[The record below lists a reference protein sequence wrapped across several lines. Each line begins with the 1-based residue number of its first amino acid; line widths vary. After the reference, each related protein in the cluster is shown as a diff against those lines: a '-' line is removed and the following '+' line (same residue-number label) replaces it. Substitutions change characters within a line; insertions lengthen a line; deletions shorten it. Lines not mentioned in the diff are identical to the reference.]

1 MYFCVNLA
9 VFSEN
14 VIYYKNFIVLYC
26 KNKHVYD
33 IIKLIYILF
42 WQMIIEYEVMRMKRI
57 KSFFKILGM
66 LVLCASFT
74 GCGVNGNVDDY
85 AVNTG
90 YGDSDTVKSSSGV
103 SKDSIKVGV
112 IHLSDPAEGSGYTYT
127 HDIGIMGMQ
136 QNLGLSDSQIIRKI
150 NVNDSDK
157 EATRK
162 AIKECIDEGCN
173 IIFSTSWGYM
183 ETTAQMAEEYP
194 DVYFS
199 HGTGY
204 MSNGKNFN
212 NYFGRIYQPRYLS
225 GIVAGMNTKTNKIGY
240 VAAMGSENSEVT
252 GGIDAFALGVYSVN
266 PSAQIYVKVT
276 NSWYDPEAEKAAA
289 STLLDMNC
297 DVITQHC
304 DTTYPQL
311 LAQQKNV
318 YSIGYNSDMSKDAPD
333 ACLCSVIWNWSA
345 YYTAAVQ
352 SVIDG
357 TWDGSNYYGGMNE
370 NLVGIT
376 QLADFCKSGTQQK
389 VDEAKK
395 DIISGKLGIFD
406 GVIETNTG
414 TTVGESGKTL
424 KDSDITGNINWYFK
438 TVTVVQ

>member
-1 MYFCVNLA
+1 
-9 VFSEN
+9 
-14 VIYYKNFIVLYC
+14 
-26 KNKHVYD
+26 
-33 IIKLIYILF
+33 
-42 WQMIIEYEVMRMKRI
+42 MKRI

-74 GCGVNGNVDDY
+74 GCGVNGNIDDY

-276 NSWYDPEAEKAAA
+276 NSWYDPAAEKAAA
-289 STLLDMNC
+289 STLLNMNC
-297 DVITQHC
+297 DVIAQHC

-357 TWDGSNYYGGMNE
+357 SNYYGGMNE
-370 NLVGIT
+370 NIVGIT

-438 TVTVVQ
+438 TVTLVQ

>member
-1 MYFCVNLA
+1 
-9 VFSEN
+9 
-14 VIYYKNFIVLYC
+14 
-26 KNKHVYD
+26 
-33 IIKLIYILF
+33 
-42 WQMIIEYEVMRMKRI
+42 MKRI

-74 GCGVNGNVDDY
+74 GCGVNGNIDDY

-112 IHLSDPAEGSGYTYT
+112 IHLSDPTEGSGYTYT

-157 EATRK
+157 DATRK

-276 NSWYDPEAEKAAA
+276 NSWYDPAAEKAAA
-289 STLLDMNC
+289 STLLNMNC
-297 DVITQHC
+297 DVIAQHC

-370 NLVGIT
+370 NIVGIT

-438 TVTVVQ
+438 TVTLVQ

>member
-1 MYFCVNLA
+1 M
-9 VFSEN
+9 
-14 VIYYKNFIVLYC
+14 
-26 KNKHVYD
+26 
-33 IIKLIYILF
+33 
-42 WQMIIEYEVMRMKRI
+42 
-57 KSFFKILGM
+57 
-66 LVLCASFT
+66 
-74 GCGVNGNVDDY
+74 
-85 AVNTG
+85 
-90 YGDSDTVKSSSGV
+90 
-103 SKDSIKVGV
+103 
-112 IHLSDPAEGSGYTYT
+112 
-127 HDIGIMGMQ
+127 
-136 QNLGLSDSQIIRKI
+136 SDSQIIRKI

-240 VAAMGSENSEVT
+240 VAAMGTENSEVT

-266 PSAQIYVKVT
+266 PSAQIYVKAT

-376 QLADFCKSGTQQK
+376 QLAYFCKSGTQQK

-414 TTVGESGKTL
+414 TTVGENGKTL

>member
-1 MYFCVNLA
+1 
-9 VFSEN
+9 
-14 VIYYKNFIVLYC
+14 
-26 KNKHVYD
+26 
-33 IIKLIYILF
+33 
-42 WQMIIEYEVMRMKRI
+42 MKRI

-74 GCGVNGNVDDY
+74 GCGVNGNIDDY

-103 SKDSIKVGV
+103 SRDSIKVGV

-276 NSWYDPEAEKAAA
+276 NSWYDPEAEKAAS

-376 QLADFCKSGTQQK
+376 QLAYFCKSGTQQK

-414 TTVGESGKTL
+414 TTVGENGKTL

>member
-1 MYFCVNLA
+1 
-9 VFSEN
+9 
-14 VIYYKNFIVLYC
+14 
-26 KNKHVYD
+26 
-33 IIKLIYILF
+33 
-42 WQMIIEYEVMRMKRI
+42 MKRI

-74 GCGVNGNVDDY
+74 GCGMNGNIDDY
-85 AVNTG
+85 AVNMG

-112 IHLSDPAEGSGYTYT
+112 IHLSDPADGSGYTYT

-157 EATRK
+157 DATRK

-289 STLLDMNC
+289 STLLNMNC
-297 DVITQHC
+297 DVIAQHC

-370 NLVGIT
+370 NIVGIT

-438 TVTVVQ
+438 TVTLVQ